1 MKKLVFAIF
10 IMALLMS
17 CVNTAR
23 LTYFRDIHPDSA
35 VTVTPQHEIRLLPGD
50 KISVVVNSKDQ
61 KLASLFNLSNAPVGN
76 ANGNNDAIVP
86 YSSLQYT
93 VDASGNIDF
102 PVMGTIR
109 VGGLTRDSVAKHIK
123 SLLVGQLLLTDA
135 VVNVEFANLYVSVLG
150 EVRLPGRYPIK
161 RDWFTI
167 IDAIS
172 MAGDLTTNGDRAH
185 VLVMRREGNLRR
197 AYRIDMRSAKKL
209 YSSPAYYLRQGD
221 VVYIEPLRAKR
232 GE

>member
-1 MKKLVFAIF
+1 M
-10 IMALLMS
+10 
-17 CVNTAR
+17 
-23 LTYFRDIHPDSA
+23 
-35 VTVTPQHEIRLLPGD
+35 
-50 KISVVVNSKDQ
+50 
-61 KLASLFNLSNAPVGN
+61 
-76 ANGNNDAIVP
+76 
-86 YSSLQYT
+86 
-93 VDASGNIDF
+93 
-102 PVMGTIR
+102 
-109 VGGLTRDSVAKHIK
+109 
-123 SLLVGQLLLTDA
+123 
-135 VVNVEFANLYVSVLG
+135 
-150 EVRLPGRYPIK
+150 PGRYPIK

-197 AYRIDMRSAKKL
+197 AYRIDMRSAEKL